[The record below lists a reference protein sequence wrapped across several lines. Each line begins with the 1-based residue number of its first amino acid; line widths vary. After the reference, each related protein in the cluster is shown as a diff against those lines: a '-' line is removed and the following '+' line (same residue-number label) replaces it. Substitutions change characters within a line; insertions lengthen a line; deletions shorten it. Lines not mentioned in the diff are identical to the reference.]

1 MVGVCPG
8 VKAIDVV
15 ISHSD
20 DVSAGSELFAAVFL
34 DCEPTIMMNS
44 IKRLI
49 ATALIPCMALAGVPL
64 TAQAAMVSTEQAMVT
79 PAGDADREQVSTFFN
94 RADVQT
100 ALQAQGVDAN
110 AAIERVQAMSDVEVA
125 QLADRVDQ
133 APAGAGVVGILFT
146 VFLVLLVTD
155 ILGLTSVF
163 PFTRSIR

>member
-1 MVGVCPG
+1 LLLCL
-8 VKAIDVV
+8 IT
-15 ISHSD
+15 
-20 DVSAGSELFAAVFL
+20 
-34 DCEPTIMMNS
+34 CEHTTMMKT

-64 TAQAAMVSTEQAMVT
+64 TAQAAMVSTEQALVT
-79 PAGDADREQVSTFFN
+79 PAGDANRDRVSTFFN

-100 ALQAQGVDAN
+100 ALQAQGIDAN

-133 APAGAGVVGILFT
+133 APAGAGVIGILFT

-155 ILGLTSVF
+155 ILGLTAVF